1 MKKSIVLLFIFF
13 QSFVQAQ
20 VVGTP
25 YITPPVE
32 LQRLVLDQLGVT
44 PSFAFS
50 TRKLREGYT
59 GFALRIRRSTD
70 NAQADVAFDN
80 NNVVSDNSMV
90 TVAVAGGVLAVGN
103 TLTLASFRSGSTLFV
118 TTWYDQGSN
127 GWNGV
132 QNNSAIQ
139 PVFSLGVAGPTNQY
153 ASLVFS
159 GLSNPQSVVVNQ
171 PMQVLLGNV
180 TSGMGLRGTV
190 GIIARPTANSAQ
202 FSFGYSTGEVRW
214 SSHMNWS
221 DGNCYV
227 DLGDARDINRSF
239 INGAVPNRL
248 NVYKQYLFIR
258 ANATKTMRVSGLSP
272 QGNNLP
278 VNLNSGLSG
287 GSFGIGNSVITPT
300 PSTVGFSG
308 NMPEF
313 ILFPEPLTVAQYS
326 LLENNQISFWG
337 SF

>member
-1 MKKSIVLLFIFF
+1 MKKSIVLLFIVF

-25 YITPPVE
+25 YVTPPVE
-32 LQRLVLDQLGVT
+32 LQRLILDQVGVT

-70 NAQADVAFDN
+70 NAEADVAFDI
-80 NNVVSDNSMV
+80 NNVVSDNSTL
-90 TVAVAGGVLAVGN
+90 TVAVAGGGLVVGN

-118 TTWYDQGSN
+118 TIWYDQSTN
-127 GWNGV
+127 GFNGV
-132 QNNSAIQ
+132 QATLARQ
-139 PVFSLGVAGPTNQY
+139 PVFSLGVAGLSNQY

-159 GLSNPQSVVVNQ
+159 GLSNPQSVIVNQ

-180 TSGMGLRGTV
+180 TSGMGLRGTM
-190 GIIARPTANSAQ
+190 GLIARPTSNSSQ
-202 FSFGYSTGEVRW
+202 FSFGYSTGAVRW
-214 SSHMNWS
+214 SAHMNWV

-227 DLGDARDINRSF
+227 DLGDASDINRSF
-239 INGAVPNRL
+239 VNGSRL

-258 ANATKTMRVSGLSP
+258 GNTTKTMRVSGLS
-272 QGNNLP
+272 QGNNLT

-287 GSFGIGNSVITPT
+287 GSFGVGNAVVTPT
-300 PSTVGFSG
+300 VSPIGFSG
-308 NMPEF
+308 NIPEF
-313 ILFPEPLTVAQYS
+313 ILFPEPLTVAQYG
-326 LLENNQISFWG
+326 LFENNQISFWG